1 MKNTQKYE
9 LIIILGR
16 EDSRFLLS
24 RGVKPTTD
32 WRRRSYQTASVS
44 LDREAEG

>member
-16 EDSRFLLS
+16 ED
-24 RGVKPTTD
+24 
-32 WRRRSYQTASVS
+32 
-44 LDREAEG
+44 